1 MGLHRLAAL
10 AAVATLIVCPAALIV
25 SPDALAS
32 SEAECTAAVQK
43 AEADASNMPDMEDPS
58 SRRDHF
64 ETMLAQASEAGI
76 QGDYDRCLELVRDAR
91 GGSGLSPE

>member
-1 MGLHRLAAL
+1 MGLYRLAAL
-10 AAVATLIVCPAALIV
+10 AAVTALIASATTLV
-25 SPDALAS
+25 ASPEAFAA

-43 AEADASNMPDMEDPS
+43 AEDDAENMPDMEDPS

-64 ETMLAQASEAGI
+64 ETMLAQAGEAGI
-76 QGDYDRCLELVRDAR
+76 RGDYDRCLELVRDAR